1 MKEKIDSIF
10 YELKHE
16 LITEKQAHQQILD
29 LFGLSNCPA
38 WLDNEDYE
46 LAKML
51 FAENKLNGVKYLM
64 ELARPHVQYPLRW
77 SKDFLEGCC

>member
-1 MKEKIDSIF
+1 MKTQLLSILDEVAKGTKSPMTAQA
-10 YELKHE
+10 EL
-16 LITEKQAHQQILD
+16 LD
-29 LFGLSNCPA
+29 LFGVNNCPA

-46 LAKML
+46 WAKML